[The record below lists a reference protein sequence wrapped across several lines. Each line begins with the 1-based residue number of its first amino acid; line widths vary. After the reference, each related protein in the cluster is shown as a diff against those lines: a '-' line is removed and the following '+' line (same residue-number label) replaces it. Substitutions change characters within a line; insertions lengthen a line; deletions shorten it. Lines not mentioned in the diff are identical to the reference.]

1 VPVGLLAALLLV
13 GGLLVARHTT
23 GPVSDGAAVPV
34 AGVPELVKHTE
45 ADAPMPAAC
54 GSDGSRCLR
63 TLTMPGG
70 GTISAYSNF
79 PLTGA
84 PQVTHAI
91 VVIHGAGGNARFY
104 FSGMMQAAQKAGAA
118 ANTIVIAP
126 WFKTDK
132 NKPTGN
138 ELRWSSG
145 GWKVGDPDESSAH
158 TSSFSVVDSIFT
170 TLSNKRSF
178 PKLFWATLTGHSAG
192 GQFTDRY
199 ASFSQVPSRLPGMLV
214 TYVIANP
221 SSFVYF
227 DDQRPSGSGGGFS
240 VPSGSCAGYN
250 AGKYGMQGRNAYS
263 SQVTPAQAERMFL
276 TRRVTILNG
285 SADTVQNGDMDAS
298 CQAMLEG
305 PNRLARGANFA
316 ARMRQLAPAAPHD
329 RVLVPNVAHDHLA
342 MFDAVQA
349 RTVLFG
355 PRPGGAAST
364 PTASDNA
371 TSQEAQ

>member
-1 VPVGLLAALLLV
+1 MTARRVWRVPVGALAVLLLV
-13 GGLLVARHTT
+13 GGLLVVRQAT
-23 GPVSDGAAVPV
+23 GAAPVGAPVPV
-34 AGVPELVKHTE
+34 AGVPELVKHTI
-45 ADAPMPAAC
+45 ADAPMPASC
-54 GSDGSRCLR
+54 GADGSGCLR
-63 TLTMPGG
+63 TLAMPGG

-84 PQVTHAI
+84 PGVTHAI
-91 VVIHGAGGNARFY
+91 VVVHGAGGNAKFY
-104 FSGMMQAAQKAGAA
+104 FSGMMQASERAGAA
-118 ANTIVIAP
+118 SNTMVIAP

-132 NKPTGN
+132 NKPTGS

-145 GWKVGDPDESSAH
+145 GWKIGDPDESAAH
-158 TSSFSVVDSIFT
+158 VSSFTVVDSIFS
-170 TLSNKRSF
+170 TLANKRAF

-199 ASFSQVPSRLPGMLV
+199 ASFSQVPSRLPGMLI

-227 DDQRPSGSGGGFS
+227 DGERPTGTGGGFA
-240 VPSGSCAGYN
+240 VPSSSCAGYN

-263 SQVTPAQAERMFL
+263 SQVSPAQAERMFL

-285 SADTVQNGDMDAS
+285 GGDTFNNGDMDTS

-305 PNRLARGANFA
+305 PSRLARGANFF
-316 ARMRQLAPAAPHD
+316 ARMRQLAPGAPHD
-329 RVLVPNVAHDHLA
+329 RVIVPGVDHDHLA

-355 PRPGGAAST
+355 PRPGAAEPS
-364 PTASDNA
+364 
-371 TSQEAQ
+371 EAP